1 MGNTLNIN
9 TVVEYLNNNSKIFEQ
24 KMTKELNI
32 NGTVYALYEI
42 DNGTLFLKTTKDIV
56 ECDPLQNESFIVAI
70 IQKIEPE
77 NFRYIAYLNV

>member
-42 DNGTLFLKTTKDIV
+42 DNGTLFLKITKDIV

-77 NFRYIAYLNV
+77 NFGYIAYLNV